1 MSDSLWPHGLLHTRL
16 ICPLVIS
23 WSLLKFMSSESVMLL
38 ISHHL
43 ILCCPLF
50 LLPQSFP
57 ASESFSMNW
66 LFELGGQSIGTSG
79 TSSVLSMNIR
89 NCFPLGLTGLISLL
103 PKGLWRVFSST
114 TVWKHLLFGTQPSLM
129 VQLSYL
135 YMTTGKIITLTIW
148 TFVGKLTS
156 LLFNTLSRFVSFP
169 SKEQISLNF
178 MAAVTV
184 HSDFGAQENVTASTF
199 PPSICHEVM
208 GPDMQI
214 ILLKW
219 LKVKRN

>member
-23 WSLLKFMSSESVMLL
+23 WSLLKFMSNESVMLL

-57 ASESFSMNW
+57 ASESFSMNR
-66 LFELGGQSIGTSG
+66 LFESGGQSIGTSG
-79 TSSVLSMNIR
+79 TSSVLSMNIK
-89 NCFPLGLTGLISLL
+89 NWFPLGLTGLISLL

-135 YMTTGKIITLTIW
+135 YMTTGKIITLTIR
-148 TFVGKLTS
+148 TFVGKVMS
-156 LLFNTLSRFVSFP
+156 LLFNMLPRFVIAFLP
-169 SKEQISLNF
+169 RSKCLNF
-178 MAAVTV
+178 MAAVTIL
-184 HSDFGAQENVTASTF
+184 SDFGACFFHCLPIYLPWSDGTW
-199 PPSICHEVM
+199 CHDLSFLNTEF
-208 GPDMQI
+208 
-214 ILLKW
+214 
-219 LKVKRN
+219 